1 MTPASDTHAASLR
14 AALTLRCLPGIG
26 DARYRSLV
34 RRHGTPAEAIDH
46 ADENEIGPE
55 AHQALRSGRAERRT
69 DAVLRSIRTLR
80 IRVIRDTDAAYPAA
94 ILQAAASGALA
105 TLREAPVMLFAR
117 GDLSLLDRRW
127 LAVVGTRRMTEYGET
142 VAHRFASFLARC
154 GEIVASGLARGID
167 AVAHEAALTAGGTTA
182 AVTGCGLD
190 VAYPPEHARLQDR
203 IAERGLLLSGLPP
216 GEPPIKHHF
225 LHRNAILAA
234 LSRGVLV
241 VEAPAGSGA
250 LSTASCVRNLGGD
263 VLAVP
268 GPIGRPTSEGSNAL
282 FRDNGIIVLDESDL
296 VIGFRLRAEP
306 AHAPMPSPP
315 EPTGVDGL
323 LWNALADDS
332 RHIDELSSAAGL
344 GTGEA
349 LARLLAL
356 ELGGSVRQLPGLR
369 FARVQT
375 G

>member
-1 MTPASDTHAASLR
+1 M
-14 AALTLRCLPGIG
+14 
-26 DARYRSLV
+26 
-34 RRHGTPAEAIDH
+34 DH
-46 ADENEIGPE
+46 AEEKDVGPE
-55 AHQALRSGRAERRT
+55 AHQALHSGRAERRT
-69 DAVLRSIRTLR
+69 DAVLRSIRALG
-80 IRVIRDTDAAYPAA
+80 IRVIRDSDPAYPAA
-94 ILQAAASGALA
+94 ILNAAASGVLA
-105 TLREAPVMLFAR
+105 NLREAPVMLFAR

-142 VAHRFASFLARC
+142 VARRFAGFLARS
-154 GEIVASGLARGID
+154 GEVVASGLARGID
-167 AVAHEAALTAGGTTA
+167 AAAHEAALAAGGTTT

-190 VAYPPEHARLQDR
+190 VVYPPEHARLQDR

-216 GEPPIKHHF
+216 GEPPVKHHF

-250 LSTASCVRNLGGD
+250 LSTASCVTRLGGD

-282 FRDNGIIVLDESDL
+282 FRDNGVIVLDESDL
-296 VIGFRLRAEP
+296 IIGFHLSPETAP
-306 AHAPMPSPP
+306 APALAAP
-315 EPTGVDGL
+315 EPTGVDGV
-323 LWNALADDS
+323 LWNALSDDS

-344 GTGEA
+344 DTGQT

-356 ELGGSVRQLPGLR
+356 ELSGSVRQLPGLR
-369 FARVQT
+369 FTRVQ
-375 G
+375 GV